1 MLLNTTLQT
10 STECQAVQAPVDL
23 LIKFLERLYRTLPQF
38 CTVAHTQEFIEALAA
53 SLFPPHVSSG
63 EEGESDMIEFDD
75 EEVGCVCVC
84 VLLSTAGYN

>member
-1 MLLNTTLQT
+1 M
-10 STECQAVQAPVDL
+10 DL

-53 SLFPPHVSSG
+53 SLFPPHV
-63 EEGESDMIEFDD
+63 EGESDMIEFDD

-84 VLLSTAGYN
+84 ITKYCEL